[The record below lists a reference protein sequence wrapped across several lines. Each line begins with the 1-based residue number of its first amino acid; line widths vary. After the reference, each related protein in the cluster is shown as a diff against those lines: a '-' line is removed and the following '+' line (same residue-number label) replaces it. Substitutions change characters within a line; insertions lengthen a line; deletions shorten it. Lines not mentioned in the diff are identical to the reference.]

1 MTIPSVVLW
10 NDHCWFGWQL
20 LSILQQL
27 CPEGQKLLR
36 GILTTYCPPETH
48 DACGRRPPTGSK
60 WVWPLLSF
68 HSGHCADTPSAL
80 LFAQHVTIHLLF
92 LKKSSKTDCW
102 LCCLLFSVGTSFLV
116 VTGWNEFCGRF
127 EIFGGWII
135 TQGTGWVSGEAEAS
149 SAKARW
155 WKVFSLLLKCK
166 FDLYKWTCALFLLE
180 HSVS

>member
-1 MTIPSVVLW
+1 MITVDLVDSSFPFSNSCALRVKSCWEGFSPPSAPQRHMMLVGGDPLPGQ
-10 NDHCWFGWQL
+10 NGSGPCSP
-20 LSILQQL
+20 SILVTA
-27 CPEGQKLLR
+27 
-36 GILTTYCPPETH
+36 LTH
-48 DACGRRPPTGSK
+48 
-60 WVWPLLSF
+60 PLPYFSLNMS
-68 HSGHCADTPSAL
+68 PSI
-80 LFAQHVTIHLLF
+80 FF
-92 LKKSSKTDCW
+92 KKKSSKTDCW